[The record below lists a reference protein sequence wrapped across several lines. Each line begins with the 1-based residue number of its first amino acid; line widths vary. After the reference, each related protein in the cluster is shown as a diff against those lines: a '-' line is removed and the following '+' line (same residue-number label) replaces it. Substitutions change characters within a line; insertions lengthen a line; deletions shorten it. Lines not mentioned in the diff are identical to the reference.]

1 MKNSSVD
8 RTSCACSTL
17 SQPAP
22 RTMRRTN
29 QKKVIRLNKTVKK
42 SFDIPTDQS
51 RRKVVIKHLN
61 QLFTSFQIK
70 RFRAQCNFTVT
81 SLSVIFQGSSCI
93 MKETDPLYSSSIV
106 NCVLNAFSAYTDC
119 YNVEHFNNP
128 CYEKNFVVT

>member
-1 MKNSSVD
+1 MKNSSVH
-8 RTSCACSTL
+8 RTSCVCSTL

-61 QLFTSFQIK
+61 QPFTSFQIK

-81 SLSVIFQGSSCI
+81 SLSAIFQSSL
-93 MKETDPLYSSSIV
+93 KLY
-106 NCVLNAFSAYTDC
+106 N
-119 YNVEHFNNP
+119 E
-128 CYEKNFVVT
+128 